1 MHGAGFHGGAILQRD
16 GEIIMDISP
25 EFILTGTDAIYVC
38 GTVDAFNGF
47 YEEFAEAVA

>member
-1 MHGAGFHGGAILQRD
+1 
-16 GEIIMDISP
+16 MDISP

-38 GTVDAFNGF
+38 GTIDAFNGF